1 MPGIAGITSD
11 WSGFAAICRAA
22 ELWSPTSRHKR
33 PRRRGNAPG
42 PGAENQPCES
52 GVGDGAQGCE
62 SLDVTMV
69 ELVTAIEDDSFA
81 SVDAAPAADR
91 PAPGLQTPSS
101 EAAPRLD
108 A

>member
-1 MPGIAGITSD
+1 
-11 WSGFAAICRAA
+11 
-22 ELWSPTSRHKR
+22 
-33 PRRRGNAPG
+33 
-42 PGAENQPCES
+42 
-52 GVGDGAQGCE
+52 
-62 SLDVTMV
+62 MV
-69 ELVTAIEDDSFA
+69 DLVTAIEDDSFA